1 MSFPVR
7 YLPDLAVVARM
18 LLATLIVLAVSLYYD
33 LPYPSWAL
41 MSIALLGFKVE
52 LGNIYIKSLGRI
64 VSTAAGGIVGALI
77 TIWFG
82 QYPLVVV
89 ILLSLV
95 VWMCVSFTSCYKAMA
110 GYTSFL
116 TCITCLVVVML
127 NLNNNSQSSIGFYT
141 LNRIT
146 EISLGSLAMLISA
159 LAIWPNSG
167 IDRLTDSV
175 AGLRHQVARLEDM
188 ARQPQQYP
196 YPAFVSLHTQLSRM
210 VIDCD
215 QQRYY
220 TLFLDN
226 RIGHLSGYLQRVI
239 LSVLNL
245 MASLTMLRRLLLRQE
260 PSPHQ
265 HQAIKDAVDHRRQ
278 ELDNEMEHLIHLLS
292 HPEEI
297 RQQEAEPGQNS
308 LLNLQNWRST
318 LYGSLTAVAA
328 LVLGYWFYVIT
339 GTPEGGLMT
348 IGGIII
354 TGVRVMT
361 GAPRVPLSKIL
372 TTVLVSTLIVF
383 FTQCVLVV
391 YANSFWPLFLLTG
404 TPLAV
409 LAWTLFRKLS
419 IVGLFNV
426 ILVTVLIPVTNEQT
440 LQPLNLFNNAFALLL
455 GFLIG
460 YICIEVIG
468 TPPRDK
474 LCKDYLKSLA
484 TVLQR
489 TINQSAGTM
498 TPSLFRRKILPL
510 GAAMQALFPKQQT
523 MVLNWMDT
531 LASMGSMCLKLQG
544 LDSNPQGCERARAL
558 FAEARQQLDSQL
570 SHLHL
575 PTAAMTPEDRQRQ
588 QQMDDLFDRALALYN
603 QDQQPDT
610 LNLLVLC
617 GCLRQHHELSFTD
630 SQV

>member
-1 MSFPVR
+1 MIIPVR

-18 LLATLIVLAVSLYYD
+18 VLATLIVLVVSLYYD

-52 LGNIYIKSLGRI
+52 LGNIYIKSLARI

-95 VWMCVSFTSCYKAMA
+95 VWVCVAITSLYKAMA

-116 TCITCLVVVML
+116 TCITCLVVVLL
-127 NLNNNSQSSIGFYT
+127 NLNNNSQSSICFYT

-175 AGLRHQVARLEDM
+175 VALRHQVARLEDM
-188 ARQPQQYP
+188 ASQPEQYP

-260 PSPHQ
+260 TSPHE
-265 HQAIKDAVDHRRQ
+265 HQAIKNAVDHRRQ
-278 ELDNEMEHLIHLLS
+278 ELDNEMEHLTHLLNQ
-292 HPEEI
+292 PEEI
-297 RQQEAEPGQNS
+297 RQQEAEPGHNS

-328 LVLGYWFYVIT
+328 LVMGYWFYVIT

-348 IGGIII
+348 IGGIIL

-361 GAPRVPLSKIL
+361 GAPRIPLSKVL
-372 TTVLVSTLIVF
+372 TTVLASTLIVF

-391 YANSFWPLFLLTG
+391 YANSFWPLFLLTS

-409 LAWTLFRKLS
+409 LAWTLYRKLS

-426 ILVTVLIPVTNEQT
+426 ILVTVLIPVSNEQT
-440 LQPLNLFNNAFALLL
+440 LQPLNLVNNAFALLL

-484 TVLQR
+484 TVMQR
-489 TINQSAGTM
+489 TINRGAGGI
-498 TPSLFRRKILPL
+498 TPPLFRRQILPL
-510 GAAMQALFPKQQT
+510 GAAMLELFPEQQT
-523 MVLNWMDT
+523 MILNWVDT
-531 LASMGSMCLKLQG
+531 LGSIGSMCLKLQG
-544 LDSNPQGCERARAL
+544 LDSNPQACDRARAL
-558 FAEARQQLDSQL
+558 FAEVRQQLDNLL

-575 PTAAMTPEDRQRQ
+575 PTTAMTAKDRECQ
-588 QQMDDLFDRALALYN
+588 QQMDNLFDQALTLYN
-603 QDQQPDT
+603 RDQQTHT
-610 LNLLVLC
+610 LNLLILC
-617 GCLRQHHELSFTD
+617 GCLRRHHELSFTD
-630 SQV
+630 EQA